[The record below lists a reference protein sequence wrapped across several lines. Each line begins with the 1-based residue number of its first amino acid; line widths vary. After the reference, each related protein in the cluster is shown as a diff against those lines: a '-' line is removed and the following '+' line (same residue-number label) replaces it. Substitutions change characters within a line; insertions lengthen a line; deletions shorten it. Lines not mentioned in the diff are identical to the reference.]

1 MNSTDD
7 IPYTTVYKVKDS
19 IGRRRKYM
27 ENLPEELD
35 FLKKLNSEDKQRF
48 MNMTAEQKRNAVT
61 ENMLAHEEERKRQE
75 NADMNQLVDRIASK
89 SFQG

>member
-48 MNMTAEQKRNAVT
+48 MNMTT
-61 ENMLAHEEERKRQE
+61 
-75 NADMNQLVDRIASK
+75 
-89 SFQG
+89 